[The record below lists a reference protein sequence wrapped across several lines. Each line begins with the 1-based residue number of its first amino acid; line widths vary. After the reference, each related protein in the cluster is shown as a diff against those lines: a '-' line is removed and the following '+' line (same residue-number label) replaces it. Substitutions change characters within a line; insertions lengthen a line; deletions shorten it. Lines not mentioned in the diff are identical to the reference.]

1 MPLSRRR
8 QSPHVKILVVNGV
21 RSFFTNNAGEILLA
35 VVFGIR
41 LIFSRKK
48 IAFRLF
54 IFAIFFV
61 LLFILNHMNVQGINP
76 FEDVNVSNN
85 ALTIIFVSC
94 YAVYVLF
101 FEHD

>member
-1 MPLSRRR
+1 MLCS
-8 QSPHVKILVVNGV
+8 KGV
-21 RSFFTNNAGEILLA
+21 RIVFVDSVHAFFANNAGEILLA

-54 IFAIFFV
+54 IFAVFFV
-61 LLFILNHMNVQGINP
+61 LLYLLNHSDMQGINP
-76 FEDVNVSNN
+76 FENFNVSNN
-85 ALTIIFVSC
+85 VLTIVFVLS
-94 YAVYVLF
+94 YASYVLF